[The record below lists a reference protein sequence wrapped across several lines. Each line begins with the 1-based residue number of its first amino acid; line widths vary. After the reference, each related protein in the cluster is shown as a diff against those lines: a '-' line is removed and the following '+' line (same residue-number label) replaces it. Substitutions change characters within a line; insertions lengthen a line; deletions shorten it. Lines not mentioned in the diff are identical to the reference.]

1 MTRDLRDRAAEAMR
15 EARIGRTRFGWDQ
28 CDQEEWRRAFDA
40 FVRLGKRLGFDV
52 VDTRTETPR
61 PAAPSNPTIYAL
73 ADHRDASVE
82 RSIRC
87 DGAGSWSVIATKHDS
102 RAASI
107 DAKPLLTFTLAE
119 ADLDCDRILAGDP
132 SAKEIKSVLT
142 KVAAANVIR
151 MLNAET
157 MELK

>member
-1 MTRDLRDRAAEAMR
+1 MIRDLRDRAAEAMR
-15 EARIGRTRFGWDQ
+15 EARIGRTRFGWGR

-40 FVRLGKRLGFDV
+40 FVRLGSRLGFQV
-52 VDTRTETPR
+52 VDTCTETPR
-61 PAAPSNPTIYAL
+61 PAGPGVPTIYTLNDA
-73 ADHRDASVE
+73 RDGSVE

-87 DGAGSWSVIATKHDS
+87 DGAGSWSVVATKHDS

-107 DAKPLLTFTLAE
+107 DTKTLLAFTLAE

-132 SAKEIKSVLT
+132 AAKDIKSVLT